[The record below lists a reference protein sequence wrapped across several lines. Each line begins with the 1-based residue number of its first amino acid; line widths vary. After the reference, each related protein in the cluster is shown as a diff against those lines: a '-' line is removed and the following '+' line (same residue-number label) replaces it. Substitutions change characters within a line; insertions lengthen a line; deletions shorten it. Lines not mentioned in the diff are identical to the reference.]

1 LPVLDQGSATE
12 LELALQLNHWLE
24 VGRSFLPTVAL
35 ESCFQLVAFQYREGD
50 NWWHFST
57 EKEK

>member
-35 ESCFQLVAFQYREGD
+35 ESCFQLVAFQYREEEMSW
-50 NWWHFST
+50 NT
-57 EKEK
+57 IE